1 MKTLLSKTGKLLP
14 LLAFAISS
22 TAFAADSKPS
32 KTTDG
37 ITTDFLNY
45 KATPE
50 DFTTA
55 GPGIF
60 TYEGNTFR
68 TLNGR
73 EICKKG
79 KFLIDADANPFGN
92 AFFIISNEG
101 SIKSDGV
108 IVANRK
114 DCEKLYE
121 VNRKRLGN
129 PLAAAYTAD
138 ARTILLATDRGL
150 VFLNAPDRTVQATMP
165 EFKVSNITDF
175 VPSANG
181 YYLAVTSGSKLYVYN
196 LEEKTLRKEMDMEVR
211 INDVAF
217 NDTSTELAVVTEDG
231 TLSIFDTRN
240 FLVKKTVDDLGTALS
255 CSFNF
260 DGKYIAVVTAPTEIV
275 VINLL
280 KTSDREVI
288 NVEPGVTR
296 AIFVPN
302 SDEKPLLVYN
312 TTNAA
317 HVRRMFHLAPFFGR
331 LVNDEANE
339 RLNEWLKMMPG
350 ETMEQY
356 RDRVNDESRERQ
368 RRLFED
374 EAATRLAPDMLSMA
388 AVSLGKYDRG
398 NSVLEIDFSNMPSIF
413 LPVPE
418 TDLAAFQSGD
428 GFTFNNAKYGVLS
441 DDSFELI
448 YAEVVNNTNGK
459 TYIYNNVERAPLN
472 FMADEDNVVSLELI
486 LQQQMEE
493 QKLEEMRQKILEE
506 AKSRNVITDHTNITV
521 DTRIDPDYDSNGNK
535 ILNYNVNFSYEV
547 DPGFTATEDFGPG
560 IYHSHNSPAA
570 NAMLTLV
577 KDVLEG
583 DFAQYVK
590 EGKKLEMTISG
601 TADATPI
608 VHRHLYDGSY
618 GNIVEVPVY
627 QDGKLVPM
635 TIMQDQPITRNEEL
649 AFLRAF
655 SVQDNLTRNIEALR
669 KMNIVPRYNINVS
682 EGKGSEYRRITLQLN
697 FVDAL

>member
-14 LLAFAISS
+14 ALVLAASS
-22 TAFAADSKPS
+22 TAFAAGTKD
-32 KTTDG
+32 TDG
-37 ITTDFLNY
+37 ITTNFTNY
-45 KATPE
+45 KDTPVE
-50 DFTTA
+50 FVTA
-55 GPGIF
+55 GPGVF
-60 TYEGNTFR
+60 SYEGNTFR
-68 TLNGR
+68 TLPGK

-79 KFLIDADANPFGN
+79 KFIIDADANPFGT
-92 AFFIISNEG
+92 AFFIIANEG
-101 SIKSDGV
+101 TDKTSGV
-108 IVANRK
+108 IVANK
-114 DCEKLYE
+114 KECNKLFE

-129 PLAAAYTAD
+129 PLAAAYSAD
-138 ARTILLATDRGL
+138 ARVILLATDRGL
-150 VFLNAPDRTVQATMP
+150 VFLNAPDRTVLDTMTD
-165 EFKVSNITDF
+165 FNVKYITDF

-196 LEEKTLRKEMDMEVR
+196 LEDKTLRKEMDMEVT
-211 INDVAF
+211 INDVTF
-217 NDTSTELAVVTEDG
+217 NDTSTELAVLTEDG

-240 FLVKKTVDDLGTALS
+240 FLVKKTIDDLGDATS

-260 DGKYIAVVTAPTEIV
+260 DGKYIAVVTDPTEIV
-275 VINLL
+275 IINLL

-288 NVEPGVTR
+288 TVDPGVTR

-302 SDEKPLLVYN
+302 SEDKPLLVYN

-339 RLNEWLKMMPG
+339 KLNEWLKMMPG

-418 TDLAAFQSGD
+418 SDLAAFQSGE
-428 GFTFNNAKYGVLS
+428 GFSFNNAKYGVLS

-493 QKLEEMRQKILEE
+493 QKLEEMRQKIVEE

-521 DTRIDPDYDSNGNK
+521 DTRIDPDYDSNGKK

-560 IYHSHNSPAA
+560 IYHSQNSPAA

-577 KDVLEG
+577 KEVLEG

-590 EGKKLEMTISG
+590 DGKKLEMTISG

-608 VHRHLYDGSY
+608 VHRHIYDGSY
-618 GNIVEVPVY
+618 GDIVEVPVY
-627 QDGKLVPM
+627 QNGKLVPM
-635 TIMQDQPITRNEEL
+635 TITPGQPITRNEEL
-649 AFLRAF
+649 AFLRAY
-655 SVQDNLTRNIEALR
+655 SVQDTLMKNIDTLRN
-669 KMNIVPRYNINVS
+669 MNIVPRYNITVS
-682 EGKGSEYRRITLQLN
+682 EDKGSEFRRITLQLN